1 MYGPQENKPPV
12 FGEEEKCKVSQE
24 AFFQDSQQ
32 NNADFDKNFFDKVI
46 NSYQTIISTEEEQ
59 KEEAPTNIDIM
70 FEVVER
76 AIAKLRSGKAPGP
89 DTFPTDLFIQAG
101 DTTRV
106 AIRRLFSLSWKEG
119 LLPDMWK
126 TAEVK
131 FLRKP
136 GKPDYYSPNSY
147 RPISLTSCLGKIME
161 RIVMNRLEPYI
172 EGNGLMDLELEGF
185 RKKNNTPQIMQF

>member
-1 MYGPQENKPPV
+1 MP
-12 FGEEEKCKVSQE
+12 QE
-24 AFFQDSQQ
+24 AFFQDSH
-32 NNADFDKNFFDKVI
+32 NADFDKNFFDKVI

-59 KEEAPTNIDIM
+59 KKEETINIDIM
-70 FEVVER
+70 FEDVER
-76 AIAKLRSGKAPGP
+76 AIAKLRPGKAPGP

-101 DTTRV
+101 DTTRA
-106 AIRRLFSLSWKEG
+106 AIRRLFSLSWKEA

-136 GKPDYYSPNSY
+136 GKPDYYFPNSY

-172 EGNGLMDLELEGF
+172 EGNGLMDSELESF
-185 RKKNNTPQIMQF
+185 RKKNTPQIMQF